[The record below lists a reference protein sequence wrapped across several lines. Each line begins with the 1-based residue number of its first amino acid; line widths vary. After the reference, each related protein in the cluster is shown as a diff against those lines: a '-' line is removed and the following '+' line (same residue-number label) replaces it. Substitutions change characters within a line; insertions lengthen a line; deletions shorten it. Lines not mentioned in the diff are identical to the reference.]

1 MVYRNRRVVSS
12 VAHGRSEMIVA
23 VITPVPPQVRLR
35 RATVHDVP
43 ALVHLRSLMFS
54 SMGSDV
60 GGQDAPW
67 RGAAA
72 GWFREQLDR
81 PEQFAGFVIEHPDEG
96 VVSAALGSCDVRA
109 PSPHNVSGAHGRVFN
124 ISTEPAHRRCGY
136 GRACLTAL
144 LSWFDTDTGVRVVD
158 SMPPPTEPACTSR
171 PAPVNPRFPRCGCTC
186 GGRPRADLPG
196 AAIPYPALAG
206 QRV

>member
-12 VAHGRSEMIVA
+12 VAHGRSEMIVT

-158 SMPPPTEPACTSR
+158 LNATPDGAGMYQSAGFGEPAFPSMRLHLRR
-171 PAPVNPRFPRCGCTC
+171 PAKS
-186 GGRPRADLPG
+186 
-196 AAIPYPALAG
+196 
-206 QRV
+206 